1 MKTKAIVIT
10 IIAIAGLALG
20 AFFYFQNKS
29 ADVNWYTDQTNKAAF
44 IKEDRWF
51 IGSQE
56 GYIRVNED
64 PNDVSKPS
72 VLIKLKDQESS
83 IEALGLDKAPE
94 VSIEG
99 KSMRRLDR
107 SVEIPANPAR
117 PAQVVTLT
125 QLLWIAPDGRQ
136 IVFEITPRQP
146 VNELTASMEK
156 IITSFKLLP

>member
-1 MKTKAIVIT
+1 MKTKPIVIA
-10 IIAIAGLALG
+10 ILVIAVLSIG
-20 AFFYFQNKS
+20 AFFYFQNKT
-29 ADVNWYTDQTNKAAF
+29 ADVNWYTDQANKAAF

-83 IEALGLDKAPE
+83 IEALELDKAPQ
-94 VSIEG
+94 VTIG
-99 KSMRRLDR
+99 KKSMRRLDR
-107 SVEIPANPAR
+107 SVDIPANPAR

-125 QLLWIAPDGRQ
+125 QLLWVTPDGRQ

-146 VNELTASMEK
+146 AGELSASMEK